1 VHVIPSGAVRARAK
15 EPVVA
20 TVVDRDRGMTAR
32 RRIRVQA
39 DGYGCHL
46 ELTIEV
52 TEGTTPQELERA
64 LSLLAVQARQ
74 QAAEEP
80 APC

>member
-1 VHVIPSGAVRARAK
+1 
-15 EPVVA
+15 
-20 TVVDRDRGMTAR
+20 MTG
-32 RRIRVQA
+32 RRIRVRA

-64 LSLLAVQARQ
+64 LGLLSAQARDRV
-74 QAAEEP
+74 EREP